1 MIMSG
6 VEQDEMLH
14 VYRNPGDLRGII
26 RVRSGGNPAI
36 DVELFP
42 AVTMEFDEQDELY
55 VAICECFDLIG
66 TGADKDAALE
76 ALKITA
82 RVFLSELLENNCLHE
97 TLRMK
102 KWEEIDGDLT
112 IDDIVRR
119 MKETEGHDQLFTPH
133 IAVSGSVEGQAF
145 A

>member
-1 MIMSG
+1 MIG
-6 VEQDEMLH
+6 VEQDEMLR

-42 AVTMEFDEQDELY
+42 AVTMEFDEQDKLY
-55 VAICECFDLIG
+55 VAICECFDLVG
-66 TGADKDAALE
+66 TGAVKDDALE

-97 TLRMK
+97 TLQMK
-102 KWEEIDGDLT
+102 KWEQIDVLT
-112 IDDIVRR
+112 TDEIVRQ
-119 MKETEGHDQLFTPH
+119 MNEAEGHDRLFTPH
-133 IAVSGSVEGQAF
+133 IAVSGSVEGQPF